1 MCALRGKTPRTLS
14 NVRGV
19 LRRCVATK
27 ELYPLR
33 RQSGYLLKAKGVT
46 VLVTPFS
53 VLLPY
58 EHRPNE
64 HGVLNV
70 KIILSTPCSKRLY
83 QQYFSM
89 DSVRK
94 RTSSSWSQVT

>member
-27 ELYPLR
+27 ELYYLR
-33 RQSGYLLKAKGVT
+33 RQSGDLLKAKGVT
-46 VLVTPFS
+46 AFTPFS